1 MSASTIFAFLLTGVF
16 SGTVAGL
23 LGVGG
28 GLIIVPIIVAILHAQ
43 GLAVDYAIK
52 IAVATSLA
60 IIIPTSLSS
69 ARAHHRSGA
78 LRWPLFWQLLPGIIA
93 GTVLGG
99 FIVDAM
105 PELWL
110 RLFFSVGC
118 WAVGLKMLL
127 GAQPKPHRQLPASLG
142 MSVAGSIIGA
152 ISAMLGIGGGSLT
165 VPFLHWCNVNMREAV
180 ATSSACGLPIA
191 VAGAITLALT
201 GLDLEALPQYSLG
214 YIYLPAF
221 LGIAT
226 TAILMAPVGA
236 KLAHRLPIPVLK
248 KCLALFLLVAG
259 TRMLGKATGWF

>member
-1 MSASTIFAFLLTGVF
+1 MTTSLIIAFLLTGVF

-28 GLIIVPIIVAILHAQ
+28 GLIIVPIIVAILHTQ
-43 GLAVDYAIK
+43 GLAADYSIK

-78 LRWPLFWQLLPGIIA
+78 LRWPLFWQLLPGIVG

-110 RLFFSVGC
+110 RLFFSAGC
-118 WAVGLKMLL
+118 WVVGLKMLF
-127 GAQPKPHRQLPASLG
+127 GAQPQPHRQLPGAVG
-142 MSVAGSIIGA
+142 MGAAGSFIGA
-152 ISAMLGIGGGSLT
+152 VSAMLGIGGGSLT

-201 GLDLEALPQYSLG
+201 GMDLEALPEYSLG

-221 LGIAT
+221 LGIAS
-226 TAILMAPVGA
+226 TAVLMAPVGA
-236 KLAHRLPIPVLK
+236 KLAHRLPVGVLK
-248 KCLALFLLVAG
+248 KCLSLFLLAAG